1 MLLAC
6 NMRNTS
12 QFLIP
17 TAWVSINHKTALLMS
32 RGHQIRSHLK
42 LMEKKMIDMGQILVL
57 LQIPELSGVSH
68 NATIWPT
75 FPLAYFSSTT
85 YQSIINHNLGLEG
98 QACLDQQIQPTRTV
112 FHCIPLTCYV
122 SSSTIILHIYTPKFT
137 SRLNYKNSVFTL
149 TTLLL
154 DRRGRLIIQL

>member
-57 LQIPELSGVSH
+57 LQIPELVECHIMQQFGLLFL
-68 NATIWPT
+68 WPT
-75 FPLAYFSSTT
+75 FPLPHIN
-85 YQSIINHNLGLEG
+85 QLSIITW
-98 QACLDQQIQPTRTV
+98 A
-112 FHCIPLTCYV
+112 
-122 SSSTIILHIYTPKFT
+122 
-137 SRLNYKNSVFTL
+137 
-149 TTLLL
+149 
-154 DRRGRLIIQL
+154 